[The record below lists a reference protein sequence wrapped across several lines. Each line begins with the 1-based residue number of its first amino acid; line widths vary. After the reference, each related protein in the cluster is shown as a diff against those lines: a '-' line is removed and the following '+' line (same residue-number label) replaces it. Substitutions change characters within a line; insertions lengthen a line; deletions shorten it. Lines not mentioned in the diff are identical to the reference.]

1 MNTHT
6 YLRAAQAAW
15 FGLIFITLAWDGWY
29 APLHT
34 GYWLPAGGFILTNI
48 APC

>member
-34 GYWLPAGGFILTNI
+34 GYWLPAF
-48 APC
+48 